1 MTIPFGPTETGNAP
15 IVALHSSASSSGQ
28 WRQLEADLEGRFEV
42 LAFDLP
48 GYGRAPL
55 ASDTSRTGAAG
66 SAAAVVQEIE
76 KLEGAVH
83 LVGHSNGGG
92 IAIKVALMRPDLVK
106 SLTLYEPAAF
116 HFLKHGKNASQ
127 RLFQQIQ
134 GISDQVAAAAGEDD
148 DAAAAGMKQF
158 LDFWNGEGFWDG
170 LPVSARQ
177 RFAGQISSIMTDFT
191 NGFAET
197 WALKDLFG
205 LDIPTLVMTG
215 LDSPE
220 IAQHVAVAIAKA
232 LPKARIALLPELGHM
247 APIFQPEWINSR
259 IFEHVATVERPI
271 VTCSWPSQ
279 EAA

>member
-1 MTIPFGPTETGNAP
+1 MTIPFRSTETTNAP

-28 WRQLEADLEGRFEV
+28 WRQLEADLNGRFDV
-42 LAFDLP
+42 HAFDLP

-55 ASDTSRTGAAG
+55 TTDPKQEGAAA
-66 SAAAVVQEIE
+66 SAAAVIPEIE
-76 KLEGAVH
+76 KLGSAVH

-106 SLTLYEPAAF
+106 SLTLYEPATF
-116 HFLKHGKNASQ
+116 HFLKHGNGTDQ
-127 RLFQQIQ
+127 DLFQQIQ
-134 GISDQVAAAAGEDD
+134 FLSEQVTASAGCDEAAAE
-148 DAAAAGMKQF
+148 GMKHF
-158 LDFWNGEGFWDG
+158 LDFWNGDGFWDA
-170 LPVSARQ
+170 LPIAARH
-177 RFAGQISSIMTDFT
+177 RFAGQIPSIMADFA

-197 WALKDLFG
+197 WALKDLTD

-215 LDSPE
+215 LESPE
-220 IAQHVAVAIAKA
+220 ITQHVAVVIAKA
-232 LPKARIALLPELGHM
+232 LPNARTALLPELGHM

-279 EAA
+279 AAA